1 MKALKFYFFQCI
13 FNEST
18 QILILKILQYN
29 RKVFFGKNANFGWFF
44 VSKNLMMVESTF
56 KVLDWHRWSVH
67 TACQVQT
74 LYLDLYICYNK
85 KKFIFNCCFFQIWLA
100 HFYCTKINTFN
111 PEKRQ
116 YFQHYWS
123 DKGFNWVHLCME
135 TYLKLSFQC
144 F

>member
-1 MKALKFYFFQCI
+1 MRINYIHQIVIYSTEALMKALKFYFFQCI

-29 RKVFFGKNANFGWFF
+29 RKFFFGKNANFGWFF

-74 LYLDLYICYNK
+74 LYLDLQSFNK
-85 KKFIFNCCFFQIWLA
+85 
-100 HFYCTKINTFN
+100 
-111 PEKRQ
+111 
-116 YFQHYWS
+116 
-123 DKGFNWVHLCME
+123 
-135 TYLKLSFQC
+135 LKLL
-144 F
+144 